1 MTASRIE
8 RIRTRLE
15 EVFAPERLDVFDDS
29 HLHEGHVGARDGKGH
44 YRVHIVSD
52 RFARTRPLERHR
64 MVFQALGEMMET
76 DIHALS
82 VSAQPPSSPTSID
95 TRED

>member
-1 MTASRIE
+1 MTVNRIE

-15 EVFAPERLDVFDDS
+15 EVFAPEELEVFDDS

-44 YRVHIVSD
+44 YRVHIGSD
-52 RFARTRPLERHR
+52 RFTRTGPVERHR
-64 MVFQALGEMMET
+64 MVFQALGEMMKT

-82 VSAQPPSSPTSID
+82 VSAQPPSEPTSTD
-95 TRED
+95 TGKD